1 MSTHILENR
10 RIEEAYSGMSDDG
23 NERYKKAFDRLVDG
37 VFGEEIDESERKYEM
52 AFNRLADAVYGG
64 DVDESDGRTTL
75 ASLGL
80 GDFGHRSTDSDEND
94 DDVQNGGNVS
104 APTVSRKDGTDTD
117 SDSDDAADAPSE
129 KAMSSYSDMI
139 GRIRAQHP
147 VQTFEEERKMI
158 DEYLGRGD
166 REGLNAELALHN
178 IGLTLPFIRRYYAS
192 YYADK
197 DEMASMGYEALA
209 KAAQS
214 FDPERGIKFST
225 YAYPYLQQ
233 TFTRKMVYVPGERVS
248 RKSNSLDAKMKSAKG
263 DGDDAT
269 YGEHGIYND
278 VADRSDMFGAKELH
292 EIEYKG
298 FIDRMYAISELT
310 ATERKVLKMMFDDGR
325 TLADVADKLGF
336 HGAGNVDFVR
346 RRALKKIRNAL
357 EMRGM
362 HSKTDVLAHSDRIEI
377 PQSELERGFS
387 KRGFRKRL

>member
-10 RIEEAYSGMSDDG
+10 RIGEAYSGMSDDG
-23 NERYKKAFDRLVDG
+23 NGRYKKAFDRLADG
-37 VFGEEIDESERKYEM
+37 VFGDEIDESERKYEM
-52 AFNRLADAVYGG
+52 AFNRLADAVYG
-64 DVDESDGRTTL
+64 DIDESDGQTTL

-80 GDFGHRSTDSDEND
+80 GDFGHRNTDGEEND

-104 APTVSRKDGTDTD
+104 APTVARNTGSGSDTN
-117 SDSDDAADAPSE
+117 SDDEAGEPSE
-129 KAMSSYSDMI
+129 KAVSSYSDMI

-178 IGLTLPFIRRYYAS
+178 IGLTLPFIRRYYAT

-197 DEMASMGYEALA
+197 DEMASMGYEALMN
-209 KAAQS
+209 AAHG

-225 YAYPYLQQ
+225 YAYPYLQN
-233 TFTRKMVYVPGERVS
+233 TFTRKMVYTPGERVS

-263 DGDDAT
+263 DSDDST

-278 VADRSDMFGAKELH
+278 VADRSGMFGAKELH

-298 FIDRMYAISELT
+298 FIDRIYDISELT
-310 ATERKVLKMMFDDGR
+310 ATERSVLNAMFDDGR
-325 TLADVADKLGF
+325 TLADVADRLGF
-336 HGAGNVDFVR
+336 NGAGNVDFVR
-346 RRALKKIRNAL
+346 RRALKKIHNAL
-357 EMRGM
+357 ELRGM

-377 PQSELERGFS
+377 PQSELGRGFS
-387 KRGFRKRL
+387 KRGLRKRI